1 MLGHLHVIERGSGIP
16 SIKATVQT
24 TSHIQEKNDIKKNK
38 QQRFRNRADT
48 LRILGMATAAATPA
62 TKTTQPQIQAKGV

>member
-48 LRILGMATAAATPA
+48 LRILGMAAAAATPV

>member
-48 LRILGMATAAATPA
+48 LRILGMAAATPA

>member
-38 QQRFRNRADT
+38 QQRFINRADT
-48 LRILGMATAAATPA
+48 LRILGMAAAAATPA

>member
-48 LRILGMATAAATPA
+48 LRILGMAAAATPA